1 MMAKIRIA
9 ILASG
14 NGSNAE
20 AIMKWAEASDIAE
33 VVCVL
38 SDKKKA
44 LVLERSKKFHVAAI
58 VVTKKKLED
67 RTTFEQKMISH
78 LQEFRPDWIVLAG
91 FMRILGPHF
100 LRTYDKKIINIHP
113 SLLPLFPGV
122 DGYGEAFRSELNE
135 SGCTVHY
142 IDEGIDTGTIIAQKS
157 FPLIPEESFEDFRA
171 RGLEI
176 ENKFYPEVLEKLLKG
191 FTQEK

>member
-1 MMAKIRIA
+1 M
-9 ILASG
+9 
-14 NGSNAE
+14 N
-20 AIMKWAEASDIAE
+20 WAAASDIAE

-44 LVLERSKKFHVAAI
+44 LVLERAKKYHVAAI

-67 RTTFEQKMISH
+67 RTSFEQKMI
-78 LQEFRPDWIVLAG
+78 LQLKDFRPDWIVLAG
-91 FMRILGPHF
+91 FMRLLGPHF

-122 DGYGEAFRSELNE
+122 DGYGEAFRFQPRE

-142 IDEGIDTGTIIAQKS
+142 VDEGIDTGTIIAQKS
-157 FPLIPEESFEDFRA
+157 FLLIPGESFEDFKA

-191 FTQEK
+191 FTQEKL